1 MIYEDYEEV
10 MEDIKECI
18 LNEKLDNLIA
28 QLDLEDKFE
37 QLSALDDCY
46 LSEVE

>member
-18 LNEKLDNLIA
+18 LNEKLDHLIA

-37 QLSALDDCY
+37 QLSVFDDCY

>member
-37 QLSALDDCY
+37 RLSMFDECC

>member
-10 MEDIKECI
+10 MEDIKESI
-18 LNEKLDNLIA
+18 MNEKLEHLIS
-28 QLDLEDKFE
+28 QLELEDKLE
-37 QLSALDDCY
+37 QLSLFDDCN